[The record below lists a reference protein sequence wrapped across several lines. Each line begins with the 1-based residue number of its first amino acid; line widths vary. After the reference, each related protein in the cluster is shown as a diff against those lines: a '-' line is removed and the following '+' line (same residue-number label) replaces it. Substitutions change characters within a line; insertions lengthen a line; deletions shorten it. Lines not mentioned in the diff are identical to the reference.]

1 MAYEDTEDYKNL
13 IKAQE
18 RETKEAEEPK
28 KMSFKDAFAAARK
41 GGDKTFMFNGKKYT
55 TEMAGEKKTAPAKAE
70 AKPASMTGKEVA
82 DEKRR
87 LEGRAGKSRLG
98 ESAFGRLLQRGMN
111 RDSSSS
117 SSSGSMD
124 EVVGAKKGG
133 MIKKYAMGGSV
144 GSASKRADGCAT
156 KGKTRGKMV

>member
-18 RETKEAEEPK
+18 RETKEAAEPK

-55 TEMAGEKKTAPAKAE
+55 TELASEKKAAPAKAE
-70 AKPASMTGKEVA
+70 AKPEAKIEKPGLIRRTIAALGGVKLPQSDYGTEP
-82 DEKRR
+82 DEK
-87 LEGRAGKSRLG
+87 
-98 ESAFGRLLQRGMN
+98 
-111 RDSSSS
+111 
-117 SSSGSMD
+117 D
-124 EVVGAKKGG
+124 EKPTTRPKPYSTAAAIQAKNMGYKKGG
-133 MIKKYAMGGSV
+133 SV
-144 GSASKRADGCAT
+144 SSASKRADGCAT

>member
-18 RETKEAEEPK
+18 RETKEAAEPK

-55 TEMAGEKKTAPAKAE
+55 TELASEKKATPAKTDAE
-70 AKPASMTGKEVA
+70 PKKERPNLFRRTVAALGGVKLPQDPGPEKEEEKSTTRPKPYSTAAAIQAKNMGY
-82 DEKRR
+82 
-87 LEGRAGKSRLG
+87 
-98 ESAFGRLLQRGMN
+98 
-111 RDSSSS
+111 
-117 SSSGSMD
+117 
-124 EVVGAKKGG
+124 KKGG
-133 MIKKYAMGGSV
+133 MVS
-144 GSASKRADGCAT
+144 SASKRADGCAT